1 MPKKVQLTEL
11 GKFLRKFR
19 AVNNMT
25 AEELARELG
34 ISSTLLYKLE
44 TGQRNATFDFYYRF
58 NLNFANNKVEY
69 EFDQGE
75 FERAAGKATER
86 VEIEPIN
93 ADAATEWLKI
103 ANKLKYASSF
113 DLAKVSNYIDAL
125 Y

>member
-25 AEELARELG
+25 AEELARELSM
-34 ISSTLLYKLE
+34 SSTLLYKLE
-44 TGQRNATFDFYYRF
+44 TGQRNATFDFYNRF
-58 NLNFANNKVEY
+58 NLRFGKNANV

-75 FERAAGKATER
+75 FDRAAGKATKR
-86 VEIEPIN
+86 IDNIEPIN

-103 ANKLKYASSF
+103 ATKLKYASSL
-113 DLAKVSNYIDAL
+113 DLAKVSNYIDGL
-125 Y
+125 

>member
-44 TGQRNATFDFYYRF
+44 TGQRNATFDFYSRF
-58 NLNFANNKVEY
+58 NLNFANKVEY
-69 EFDQGE
+69 EFDQEE
-75 FERAAGKATER
+75 FNVAAGKATKR
-86 VEIEPIN
+86 IDNIEPIN

-103 ANKLKYASSF
+103 ATKLKYVSSL
-113 DLAKVSNYIDAL
+113 DLAKVSNYIDGL
-125 Y
+125 

>member
-25 AEELARELG
+25 AEELARDLG

-44 TGQRNATFDFYYRF
+44 TGQRNATFDFYSRF
-58 NLNFANNKVEY
+58 CLSFGNKVEY

-75 FERAAGKATER
+75 FERAAGKATKR
-86 VEIEPIN
+86 IDNIEPVN

-103 ANKLKYASSF
+103 ANKLKYATSF
-113 DLAKVSNYIDAL
+113 DLAKVLNYIDAL
-125 Y
+125 

>member
-25 AEELARELG
+25 ADELAREL
-34 ISSTLLYKLE
+34 SMSTTLLYKLE

-58 NLNFANNKVEY
+58 CLRFGKNTRV
-69 EFDQGE
+69 EFDQEE
-75 FERAAGKATER
+75 FDRAAGKATER

-103 ANKLKYASSF
+103 ATKLKYVSSL
-113 DLAKVSNYIDAL
+113 DLAKVSNYIDGL
-125 Y
+125 

>member
-1 MPKKVQLTEL
+1 MPKKVELTEL

-25 AEELARELG
+25 AEELARDLG

-58 NLNFANNKVEY
+58 CFHFANKVEY

-75 FERAAGKATER
+75 FERAAGKATKR
-86 VEIEPIN
+86 IDNIEPIN
-93 ADAATEWLKI
+93 ADAATEWLRI
-103 ANKLKYASSF
+103 ANKLKYATSF

-125 Y
+125 

>member
-1 MPKKVQLTEL
+1 MPKKVELTEL

-25 AEELARELG
+25 ADELACELG

-44 TGQRNATFDFYYRF
+44 TGQRNATFDFYSRF
-58 NLNFANNKVEY
+58 CLRFGKNAKV

-75 FERAAGKATER
+75 FDRAAGKATKR
-86 VEIEPIN
+86 IDNIEPID

-103 ANKLKYASSF
+103 ACKLKYATSL
-113 DLAKVSNYIDAL
+113 DLARVSNYIDEL
-125 Y
+125 

>member
-58 NLNFANNKVEY
+58 CLHFGKNTKV

-75 FERAAGKATER
+75 FDRAAGKATKR
-86 VEIEPIN
+86 IDNIEPID

-103 ANKLKYASSF
+103 ANKLKYATSF

-125 Y
+125 

>member
-1 MPKKVQLTEL
+1 MPKKLQLTEL
-11 GKFLRKFR
+11 GKFLRKFK

-25 AEELARELG
+25 ADELARDLG

-44 TGQRNATFDFYYRF
+44 TGQRNATFDFYSRF
-58 NLNFANNKVEY
+58 CLRFGNKVEY

-75 FERAAGKATER
+75 FELAAGKATKR
-86 VEIEPIN
+86 IDNIEPID

-103 ANKLKYASSF
+103 ANKLKYATSF

-125 Y
+125 